1 MKETLHWIYYSFP
14 IQLLILHFKK
24 DHILL
29 FSWLFFVVLI
39 SGISGFHYGILY
51 LYLDPEY
58 LGEVNF
64 FSFLFIGI
72 ALGGFI
78 VTWNITSYIINSYR
92 FPFLASLE
100 YPLWH
105 YSINNFII
113 PVAFVTFYAISI
125 IRFQFVYELKVVG
138 IIMFRVGGMLSGVVV
153 VMLLT
158 ALYFNLTNTSILSF
172 LRNAKKSKRKYKIR
186 RDKSWTTLIE
196 REPMQRV
203 EYFLSTR
210 LKLRAVRDVS
220 HYNESLLLRVFQQHH
235 KNAFLVQLVT
245 LAVLVILGFFIDYPA
260 FQIPAAASLFLLTSI
275 TIVVAGA
282 VNFWLG
288 SWRVPLFIIIL
299 LIANYFTGFDFF
311 SHKNEAYGI
320 NYNTTPAEYSLARL
334 DSLSNETA
342 FKASIEHTTN
352 ILEKWKAKVTLEQKD
367 EKPQMIITNCSG
379 GGISAGYWSTRV
391 LQTLDSLS
399 KGEFMKHT
407 TLMTG
412 ASGGM
417 YGTSFFRELYLSN
430 QIEDSINYYDK
441 AHAISVAADYLN
453 PMVFTFVVND
463 IFFPW
468 QRHQVGE
475 YSYTKDRGYSWE
487 QKFNA
492 QTSYRLNKPIAA
504 YQRYEADA
512 SIPMLFMASTIMND
526 KRRMLF
532 AAQPVTYLTRPAHVY
547 KSKESE
553 LDAVEFNSLF
563 KAQNAKGLLM
573 SSAVR
578 MNGTFPMIFPSV
590 FLPSEPVIEIMDAG
604 LVDNHGFEI
613 TYRFL
618 YHLRHWI
625 KENVSKVFV
634 LDIRSYNKKEKIEDH
649 SIKRLLQK
657 IFTPLSV
664 YDNWGIIQ
672 DYGHDNLAGLMN
684 EILDDKLSV
693 ISFENNPSKIT
704 GKVSMSLH
712 LMEKEKQAIENS
724 LFSPKNLEN
733 FTMLKNELLIQ

>member
-1 MKETLHWIYYSFP
+1 MKENLHWIYYSFP

-29 FSWLFFVVLI
+29 FAWLFFVVLI
-39 SGISGFHYGILY
+39 TGISGFHYGILY

-58 LGEVNF
+58 LGKVNF
-64 FSFLFIGI
+64 LSFLFIGI
-72 ALGGFI
+72 SLGGFI

-105 YSINNFII
+105 YSINNFIV
-113 PVAFVTFYAISI
+113 PVAFVIFYAISI

-138 IIMFRVGGMLSGVVV
+138 IIMFRVGGMLSGVVL

-172 LRNAKKSKRKYKIR
+172 LRKAKKTKTKYKIR

-196 REPMQRV
+196 REPMQKV
-203 EYFLSTR
+203 EYFISTR

-275 TIVVAGA
+275 IIVVAGA

-299 LIANYFTGFDFF
+299 LIANYFTGYDFF

-320 NYNTTPAEYSLARL
+320 NYNTEPA
-334 DSLSNETA
+334 
-342 FKASIEHTTN
+342 
-352 ILEKWKAKVTLEQKD
+352 QKED
-367 EKPQMIITNCSG
+367 KPQMIITNCSG
-379 GGISAGYWSTRV
+379 GGISASYWSTRV

-399 KGEFMKHT
+399 KGAFMKHT

-417 YGTSFFRELYLSN
+417 YGATFFRELYLSN

-441 AHAISVAADYLN
+441 AHAISIAADYLN

-475 YSYTKDRGYSWE
+475 YSYIKDRGYSWE
-487 QKFNA
+487 QKFNT

-504 YQRYEADA
+504 YQLYEANA
-512 SIPMLFMASTIMND
+512 TIPMLFMASTIMND

-532 AAQPVTYLTRPAHVY
+532 AAQPITYLTRPAHVY
-547 KSKESE
+547 KSQESE

-563 KAQNAKGLLM
+563 KAQNARGLLM

-618 YHLRHWI
+618 YHLREWI
-625 KENVSKVFV
+625 KENVSKIIV
-634 LDIRSYNKKEKIEDH
+634 LDIRSYKKKEKIEDH

-657 IFTPLSV
+657 IFTPVSV

-684 EILDDKLSV
+684 EILDDKLQV
-693 ISFENNPSKIT
+693 ISFENTPSKTT

-712 LMEKEKQAIENS
+712 LMEKEKLAIENS
-724 LFSPKNLEN
+724 LSSPKNLEN
-733 FTMLKNELLIQ
+733 FMLIANEFN